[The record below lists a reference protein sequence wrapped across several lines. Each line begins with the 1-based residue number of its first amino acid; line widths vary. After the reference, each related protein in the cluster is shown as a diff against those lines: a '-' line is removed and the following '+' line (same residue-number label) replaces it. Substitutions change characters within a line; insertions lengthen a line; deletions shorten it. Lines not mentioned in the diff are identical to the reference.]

1 MKNLHNNVV
10 RILSQSIEY
19 NWLEPY
25 KNKSNNNSVG
35 SGFFINNNGLVLTC
49 CHVLVNTKKVFVEI
63 PTEGK
68 QKYEADIIFICPY
81 FDIGLIQIKN
91 YKNKSFIEL
100 YNSEDVYN
108 LEFGSEVFAVGFP
121 LAQNNLKI
129 TEGLLSGRNDG
140 LLQTSAPINPG
151 NSGGPLLYKNKV
163 IGINVSKITDA
174 SNIGYASPISFYH
187 IIKNNKRNNKLILRP
202 KLGIN
207 YINSNEHFNSLHKT
221 KNEGVIITHIFENSP
236 ISKTNIKKGDLLISI
251 DNLNID
257 NYGLTDKM
265 WLKEKMSFNDLT
277 NTLKLNQK
285 INVKY
290 FDITKKKIINETFK
304 FNQFKLNVSKKYPI
318 YDNTFSQH
326 EIIFGIIVCQLN
338 ENLLNYSIKNMLEN
352 KKLIDEP
359 FLNILSIINTK
370 NREENKLIITHIFPN
385 TELKNLEVLKIYDII
400 TKVNNKKVETIDD
413 FRKQVIKP
421 IISNNK
427 KYVKIETQNNKIVVY
442 ELNKLLENEKSNSQI
457 FKYNLSQTFHNL
469 KKTRKNKHKFKK
481 KSKKVIKK

>member
-1 MKNLHNNVV
+1 MDNLHNNVV
-10 RILSQSIEY
+10 RIISQSIEY
-19 NWLEPY
+19 NWHEPY
-25 KNKSNNNSVG
+25 KNISNKNSVG
-35 SGFFINNNGLVLTC
+35 SGFFISDNGLILTC
-49 CHVLVNTKKVFVEI
+49 CHVLVNTKKVYVEI
-63 PTEGK
+63 PIEGK
-68 QKYEADIIFICPY
+68 KKYEANIIFICPD
-81 FDIGLIQIKN
+81 FDVGLIQIKN
-91 YKNKSFIEL
+91 YKNKSFLEL
-100 YNSEDVYN
+100 YNSEDIYN
-108 LEFGSEVFAVGFP
+108 LEFGSSVFAVGFP

-163 IGINVSKITDA
+163 IGINVSKITNA

-187 IIKNNKRNNKLILRP
+187 IVKKNKSNNKLILRP
-202 KLGIN
+202 KLGLK
-207 YINSNEHFNSLHKT
+207 YINSNEYFNLLHKT
-221 KNEGVIITHIFENSP
+221 KNEGVIITHIFKNSP

-251 DNLNID
+251 NNFNID
-257 NYGLTDKM
+257 NYGLTNKI
-265 WLKEKMSFNDLT
+265 WLKEKMSFNDLI

-285 INVKY
+285 INIKY
-290 FDITKKKIINETFK
+290 FDTSKNKIINETFN

-318 YDNTFSQH
+318 YDDTFTQH
-326 EIIFGIIVCQLN
+326 EIIFGIIVSELN
-338 ENLLNYSIKNMLEN
+338 ENLLTSSIKNMIEN
-352 KKLIDEP
+352 KKEIDETY
-359 FLNILSIINTK
+359 LNILSIINNK
-370 NREENKLIITHIFPN
+370 NREEKKLIITHIFPN

-400 TKVNNKKVETIDD
+400 TKVNNKKVETIND
-413 FRKQVIKP
+413 FRKHIIKP

-427 KYVKIETQNNKIVVY
+427 KYIKIETKNNKIVVY